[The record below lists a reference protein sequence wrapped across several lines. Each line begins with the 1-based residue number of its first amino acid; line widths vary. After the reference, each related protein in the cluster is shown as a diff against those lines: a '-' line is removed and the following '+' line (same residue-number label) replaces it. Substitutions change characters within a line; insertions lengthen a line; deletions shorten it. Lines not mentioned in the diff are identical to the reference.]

1 MNIVRQAIERLY
13 KGLCSVRVKVSSV
26 NKETGET
33 VFTEKVVLTE
43 QPCRLS
49 FSSRNSSAKDDGY
62 NTVSQSVV
70 LFIAPEIEIPSGSK
84 TTVMQNGKTT
94 DYCRSGES
102 AVYSS
107 HQEIALELFED
118 YA

>member
-33 VFTEKVVLTE
+33 VFTE

-84 TTVMQNGKTT
+84 ITVTQNGKTT

-102 AVYSS
+102 AVYTS

>member
-1 MNIVRQAIERLY
+1 MNMVRAAIERLY

-49 FSSRNSSAKDDGY
+49 FQAETHRRKMTDTTLYRNRLCFLSHRRLKY
-62 NTVSQSVV
+62 R
-70 LFIAPEIEIPSGSK
+70 P
-84 TTVMQNGKTT
+84 
-94 DYCRSGES
+94 
-102 AVYSS
+102 AVK
-107 HQEIALELFED
+107 
-118 YA
+118 